1 MDKYTSADFWYT
13 FLNSQ
18 YDFGHAAGTGEL
30 EMDEE
35 TQEQFLAYIKEKIG
49 EDVVDG
55 VTTLAPGF
63 QDYFWR
69 FPKEMLSKLRALAG
83 DCLATDPE
91 NAAATIILTIVADAE
106 NNSDHWSYIKTLMK
120 LVPKDPCANII
131 FIHKYHRN
139 SGVIRQ
145 GDDYQERFLTALEN
159 LFEWAKQEGATD
171 RYQDAKSTYNRI
183 GRSPGSVYKKAK
195 KKLQELKDNPERPE
209 DQNERRYLI
218 EKCNA
223 LINRCRTAFYNEIAA
238 FQKELLQE
246 IGEQQDFGDPTTEK
260 VDFWETYLNAL
271 DDRELSSSRWEF
283 SLKLQKQLLTYFKTR
298 IEVGVVD
305 GQAKLP
311 ADLSE
316 YIPRFP
322 KYLRMELREF
332 AEEVLEMQPNNGTA
346 AKLLAFIVEDK
357 EYPFLEQAIDLLPND
372 AEICFYAISRDDN
385 PFNQNENI
393 LFELVLP
400 ALEKLFE
407 RAQRQDEYGLY
418 HWLTRVYSEY
428 GKTPCHI
435 YRKLMRNPEGNTELL
450 ARSKTLIHQA
460 KYIFEQRLEEE
471 PDDWYSLRG
480 LGDIYETLGETE
492 LASKYPWEPHS
503 EYRWAQ
509 PAWEGLQLPDFSATT
524 LDGTQISFSDY
535 HGKLVLLHFC
545 AWWCGP
551 CTGEI
556 PYVKEV
562 YEEHHKNGFEV
573 IRISV
578 DEEEKDL
585 RKYIEEHDIPWVQ
598 VFENSGI
605 EGGPAEFFGINRLPS
620 QWLIDRDGTIISVM
634 NRQFLLGQNLN
645 RTEATRIGRVISDFT
660 SIDIDGNP
668 ISPATFQG
676 KVTLLYLGFPNQVL
690 DDLEAV
696 YQKYHQNGFEVIGVS
711 VMMYSDEDQLRDY
724 VRKEKVIGRH
734 IYDGGHWDG
743 PLARQFGIG
752 AGRTYPAIVLIDKEG
767 KVIMSRN
774 REVHSPEE
782 WNAQLEELVAIHLGL

>member
-1 MDKYTSADFWYT
+1 MDKYTSSDFWYT
-13 FLNSQ
+13 FLNSLDD
-18 YDFGHAAGTGEL
+18 YGLSAGNGEL
-30 EMDEE
+30 VMDAE
-35 TQEQFLAYIKEKIG
+35 TQEQFLAYLKEKIEEG
-49 EDVVDG
+49 VVDEA
-55 VTTLAPGF
+55 TSLPPGLCT
-63 QDYFWR
+63 YFWR
-69 FPKEMLSKLRALAG
+69 FTEEMLLKLRAFAEDFLAS
-83 DCLATDPE
+83 DPE
-91 NAAATIILTIVADAE
+91 NATATIIVACADDPDSHRETMIRLA
-106 NNSDHWSYIKTLMK
+106 
-120 LVPKDPCANII
+120 PRDPCANLII
-131 FIHKYHRN
+131 IDEYYRN
-139 SGVIRQ
+139 SGSIRRN
-145 GDDYQERFLTALEN
+145 DDSQEEFLTAIEN
-159 LFEWAKQEGATD
+159 LYEWAKQEKTTD
-171 RYQDAKSTYNRI
+171 RYQDAKSAYNRI

-195 KKLQELKDNPERPE
+195 KKLQELKDDPEKPE
-209 DQNERRYLI
+209 DKNERRYLI
-218 EKCNA
+218 EKCKA

-246 IGEQQDFGDPTTEK
+246 TDEQQDFGDPTSEK
-260 VDFWETYLNAL
+260 VDFWETYLNSL
-271 DDRELSSSRWEF
+271 DDRELSSSRWEL
-283 SLKLQKQLLTYFKTR
+283 SLKLQEQLLTYFKTR
-298 IEVGVVD
+298 IEEGVVD

-322 KYLRMELREF
+322 KYLRIELREF

-372 AEICFYAISRDDN
+372 VEICFYAFSHDDN
-385 PFNQNENI
+385 PFSQNENT
-393 LFELVLP
+393 LFDLVLP

-407 RAQRQDEYGLY
+407 RAQRQDGYGLY

-435 YRKLMRNPEGNTELL
+435 YRKLIRNPEGNTELL
-450 ARSKTLIHQA
+450 TRSKTLIDQA
-460 KYIFEQRLEEE
+460 KNIFEQRLEEE

-492 LASKYPWEPHS
+492 LASKYPWEPHP

-524 LDGTQISFSDY
+524 LDGAQISFSDY

-585 RKYIEEHDIPWVQ
+585 RKYIEEHEIPWVQ

-605 EGGPAEFFGINRLPS
+605 ESGPAKYFGINRLPS

-634 NRQFLLGQNLN
+634 NRQFLLGQNVN
-645 RTEATRIGRVISDFT
+645 RTEATRIGDTVPDFNT
-660 SIDIDGNP
+660 IDIDGNP
-668 ISPATFQG
+668 VSPATFQG
-676 KVTLLYLGFPNQVL
+676 KVTLFYLGFPDQVL
-690 DDLEAV
+690 NDLEAV

-711 VMMYSDEDQLRDY
+711 IMVYSDEDQLRDY
-724 VRKEKVIGRH
+724 VRKDKVIGRH

-782 WNAQLEELVAIHLGL
+782 WNAKLEELVATHLGLC

>member
-1 MDKYTSADFWYT
+1 MYNSTDFWYT
-13 FLNSQ
+13 FINSL
-18 YDFGHAAGTGEL
+18 YNEGLSYGRGEL

-35 TQEQFLAYIKEKIG
+35 TQAQFLAYIKEKMG

-106 NNSDHWSYIKTLMK
+106 NNSDHWSYINTMMK

-139 SGVIRQ
+139 SGSIRQ
-145 GDDYQERFLTALEN
+145 GDDYQEQFLTILEN

-195 KKLQELKDNPERPE
+195 KKLQELKDDPEKPE

-218 EKCNA
+218 EMCNA
-223 LINRCRTAFYNEIAA
+223 LINRCRTAFYNELAA
-238 FQKELLQE
+238 FQKEGLQE
-246 IGEQQDFGDPTTEK
+246 TDEQQDFGDPTSEK
-260 VDFWETYLNAL
+260 VDFWETYLNSL
-271 DDRELSSSRWEF
+271 DDRELSSSKWKPT
-283 SLKLQKQLLTYFKTR
+283 LKVQEQLLTYFKTR

-305 GQAKLP
+305 GQTKLP

-316 YIPRFP
+316 YIQRFP
-322 KYLRMELREF
+322 KGMRFELREL
-332 AEEVLEMQPNNGTA
+332 ADEVLEMQPNNGAA

-385 PFNQNENI
+385 PFSQNENT
-393 LFELVLP
+393 LFDLVLP
-400 ALEKLFE
+400 TLEKLFE
-407 RAQRQDEYGLY
+407 RAQRQEGYGLY

-460 KYIFEQRLEEE
+460 KNIFEQRLEEE

-492 LASKYPWEPHS
+492 LASKYPWEPHP
-503 EYRWAQ
+503 EYRWAEI
-509 PAWEGLQLPDFSATT
+509 AWEGLKLPDFSATT
-524 LDGTQISFSDY
+524 YDGKPISYSDY
-535 HGKLVLLHFC
+535 KGKLVLLNFC
-545 AWWCGP
+545 AKWCGFCAP
-551 CTGEI
+551 EI
-556 PYVKEV
+556 PYIKEV
-562 YEEHHKNGFEV
+562 YQEYHDNGFDV
-573 IRISV
+573 IGVSLDDSEAELREYI
-578 DEEEKDL
+578 DEHEIPW
-585 RKYIEEHDIPWVQ
+585 KYIFDGKGWDSEIAR
-598 VFENSGI
+598 FIGI
-605 EGGPAEFFGINRLPS
+605 RGVPS
-620 QWLIDRDGTIISVM
+620 QWLIDRDGTIISVE
-634 NRQFLLGQNLN
+634 NRQFLLGQNVY
-645 RTEATRIGRVISDFT
+645 RTEATRIGEVISDFT
-660 SIDIDGNP
+660 AIDIDGNP

-711 VMMYSDEDQLRDY
+711 VMMYSNEDQLRDY

-774 REVHSPEE
+774 KEVYSPEE
-782 WNAQLEELVAIHLGL
+782 WNAKLEELVAIHLGL